1 MRMLRAS
8 SPRRLA
14 FLAGVAGLVA
24 VMVVVAVLAASSGA
38 PPAAV
43 VPVVVVPGYGG
54 DASSLQPL
62 TAFLRSQ
69 GHAVEPVTLP
79 LAGTGDI
86 ERSARALA
94 DVVSGLNAS
103 TVDLVG
109 FSAGGIVVRHYVK
122 AFGGAQKARR
132 VVLLGTPN
140 HGTEIAELA
149 TSFDPSVCEGACA
162 QLGPR
167 SSFLQDLNSG
177 DETPAGPSYYS
188 IWTASDLTVTPPQ
201 SAELE
206 GAINIRL
213 QDACRSARTAHG
225 ELVTD
230 PLALGLVKEALQG
243 ELTAASGA
251 GDCVR

>member
-1 MRMLRAS
+1 MVRGS

-24 VMVVVAVLAASSGA
+24 VVVVVAVLAAGSGA
-38 PPAAV
+38 PPAAA

-62 TAFLRSQ
+62 TSFLRKQ
-69 GHAVEPVTLP
+69 GRVVEPVTLP
-79 LAGTGDI
+79 LNGTGDI
-86 ERSARALA
+86 DRSARALA
-94 DVVSGLNAS
+94 DVVAGLNAS

-122 AFGGAQKARR
+122 ALGGAQSARR

-167 SSFLQDLNSG
+167 SSFLQDLNAG
-177 DETPAGPSYYS
+177 DETPAGASYYS
-188 IWTASDLTVTPPQ
+188 IWTAFDLTVTPPQ

-206 GAINIRL
+206 GAVNIRV
-213 QDACRSARTAHG
+213 QDVCRNARTAHG

-230 PLALGLVKEALQG
+230 PLALRLVKEALQG
-243 ELTAASGA
+243 ELSATPGPGCES
-251 GDCVR
+251 